1 MPIAGVGFDVARAGR
16 DVDRHDTVAGI
27 LAGLGVRTG
36 GLIRSGDED
45 RRAEPMADERTDREG
60 TDGYRLDV
68 ADFGPISSACID
80 VRPLTVFVGPSNTG
94 KSYLAILLYALHRSF
109 GGRDGL
115 LRFGFRPFGRGVA
128 TSIPL
133 DASIREN
140 LKDWFSAVPDQESSS
155 SPPSDVDALVRSTL
169 ENTQD
174 LDRSLREEMRRCYG
188 VSDLNDLVRRPGA
201 NGVRVELIVPRNGVE
216 GGRYR
221 FTFGPRDGPF
231 SGAVSGVAPAPI
243 DRRRARFL
251 VRRAARYQKPG
262 FDSGDDYDDL
272 LATFDE
278 SENAALLAL
287 LAGRTF
293 RGAFRRVFRDA
304 CYLPAD
310 RTGVMHSHQVVVS
323 TLVQSATTAGL
334 RPSTNV
340 PMLSGVLAD
349 FLSVLIG
356 IDAYG
361 RRRTRSTALETSL
374 ETNLLGGAIRLDP
387 SDTGY
392 PTFAYRPRGWTDD
405 LPLMRAS
412 SMVSELAPV
421 VLYLRHIVKRGDI
434 VIIEEPEAHLH
445 PAMQAAFAR
454 ELARLV
460 RAGVR
465 IVMTTHSEWF
475 LEQIGN
481 LVRLSKLPENKREGL
496 DGADCALRPEEVG
509 AWLFESAGASQGSVV
524 REVTLD
530 SETGLYPTD
539 YDAVSETLYNQSA
552 RIFNRLEEGGGR

>member
-1 MPIAGVGFDVARAGR
+1 
-16 DVDRHDTVAGI
+16 
-27 LAGLGVRTG
+27 
-36 GLIRSGDED
+36 
-45 RRAEPMADERTDREG
+45 MADERTDRAYTE
-60 TDGYRLDV
+60 GYRLEV
-68 ADFGPISSACID
+68 ADFGPISSAAID
-80 VRPLTVFVGPSNTG
+80 VRPLTVLVGPSNTG

-109 GGRDGL
+109 GGRNGF
-115 LRFGFRPFGRGVA
+115 LRLGFRPFGRGTA
-128 TSIPL
+128 TSTRL
-133 DASIREN
+133 DASVRAS
-140 LKDWFSAVPDQESSS
+140 LTDWLSAAPDDESSS
-155 SPPSDVDALVRSTL
+155 ASPSDAAALVRSAL
-169 ENTQD
+169 EHIRD
-174 LDRSLREEMRRCYG
+174 RDRSLREELRRCYG
-188 VSDLNDLVRRPGA
+188 VSSLDDLVRRPGENDA
-201 NGVRVELIVPRNGVE
+201 RVELIVPRNGVK

-221 FTFGPRDGPF
+221 FALGRRDGRF
-231 SGAVSGVAPAPI
+231 SGTISGVAPAPM
-243 DRRRARFL
+243 DRGRARNL
-251 VRRAARYQKPG
+251 IRRAARYGKPV
-262 FDSGDDYDDL
+262 FDPGGDYRDL
-272 LATFDE
+272 LATFGE
-278 SENAALLAL
+278 PEFAALLAL

-293 RGAFRRVFRDA
+293 RDAFRPVFRDA
-304 CYLPAD
+304 RYLPAD

-356 IDAYG
+356 IDANG
-361 RRRTRSTALETSL
+361 RQKARDAALEASL
-374 ETNLLGGAIRLDP
+374 ETNLLGGAIRLEP

-421 VLYLRHIVKRGDI
+421 VLYLRHVVGPGD
-434 VIIEEPEAHLH
+434 VLIIEEPEAHLH

-460 RAGVR
+460 RAGVH

-496 DGADCALRPEEVG
+496 DGADCALRPDQVG
-509 AWLFESAGASQGSVV
+509 AWLFESAGGSQGSVV

-530 SETGLYPTD
+530 PETGLYPTD
-539 YDAVSETLYNQSA
+539 YDAVSETLYNESA
-552 RIFNRLEEGGGR
+552 RIFNRLEEDGGR

>member
-1 MPIAGVGFDVARAGR
+1 MII
-16 DVDRHDTVAGI
+16 DT
-27 LAGLGVRTG
+27 
-36 GLIRSGDED
+36 
-45 RRAEPMADERTDREG
+45 DERTDQEG
-60 TDGYRLDV
+60 VDGYRLDV
-68 ADFGPISSACID
+68 ADFGPILSADIE
-80 VRPLTVFVGPSNTG
+80 VRPLTVLVGPSNTG
-94 KSYLAILLYALHRSF
+94 KSYLAILLYALHRCF
-109 GGRDGL
+109 GGRSGFL
-115 LRFGFRPFGRGVA
+115 RPRFRRFGRVPA
-128 TSIPL
+128 TSTPL
-133 DASIREN
+133 DASIRGS
-140 LKDWFSAVPDQESSS
+140 LMDWLSDASDEKS
-155 SPPSDVDALVRSTL
+155 SPAPPPDVVALVRSIL
-169 ENTQD
+169 EHTQD
-174 LDRSLREEMRRCYG
+174 LDRSLREELRRCYG
-188 VSDLNDLVRRPGA
+188 VSGLDDLVRRPGA
-201 NGVRVELIVPRNGVE
+201 NGTRVELTMLRNGAG

-221 FTFGPRDGPF
+221 FTFGPRDGGL
-231 SGAVSGVAPAPI
+231 SGAVSGVDPAPI
-243 DRRRARFL
+243 GHRRARRL
-251 VRRAARYQKPG
+251 IRRAMRYGTPD
-262 FDSGDDYDDL
+262 FDSGADYRDQF
-272 LATFDE
+272 ATFGE
-278 SENAALLAL
+278 SEFAMFLAS
-287 LAGRTF
+287 LASR
-293 RGAFRRVFRDA
+293 AFRDAFRPVFRDA

-356 IDAYG
+356 IDANG
-361 RRRTRSTALETSL
+361 RRKDSNDVLETAL
-374 ETNLLGGAIRLDP
+374 ETNLLGGSISIEP

-421 VLYLRHIVKRGDI
+421 VLYLRHIVKRGD
-434 VIIEEPEAHLH
+434 VLIIEEPEAHLH
-445 PAMQAAFAR
+445 PGMQAAFAR

-460 RAGVR
+460 RAGVQV
-465 IVMTTHSEWF
+465 VMTTHSEWF

-496 DGADCALRPEEVG
+496 DGADCALRPAEVG